1 MGFEMAVGVIVIDSE
16 EKLDV
21 FEVVLLDEVVD
32 LLRDALGILLK

>member
-1 MGFEMAVGVIVIDSE
+1 MAVGVIVIDSE